1 MRKYE
6 LMTIYP
12 LEEDKYKAGLEALK
26 ADLANFG
33 AEIEKEEPYG
43 DRDLTYEVKRQ
54 KRGRFVLLT
63 IKANPAKIVEMDA
76 QFKFNT
82 VKPYLTKGKQIAIQG
97 SLRQNRWEKDGQK
110 QSRVVIVADSVE
122 LLGGNGGS
130 NGNGYSGGAGSD
142 FNGGFQQRPSYSQPS
157 MNQGSSGNMGGFDM
171 NDSFGGDS
179 SGFSEDIPF

>member
-12 LEEDKYKAGLEALK
+12 LEEDKYKAGLETLK

-63 IKANPAKIVEMDA
+63 IKANPSKIVEMDA
-76 QFKFNT
+76 QFKFNNNLL
-82 VKPYLTKGKQIAIQG
+82 KYLFV
-97 SLRQNRWEKDGQK
+97 LVEEKN
-110 QSRVVIVADSVE
+110 A
-122 LLGGNGGS
+122 
-130 NGNGYSGGAGSD
+130 
-142 FNGGFQQRPSYSQPS
+142 
-157 MNQGSSGNMGGFDM
+157 
-171 NDSFGGDS
+171 
-179 SGFSEDIPF
+179 

>member
-26 ADLANFG
+26 ADLAKFG

-63 IKANPAKIVEMDA
+63 IKANPSKIVEMDA
-76 QFKFNT
+76 QFKFNNNLL
-82 VKPYLTKGKQIAIQG
+82 KYLFVLIE
-97 SLRQNRWEKDGQK
+97 EKN
-110 QSRVVIVADSVE
+110 A
-122 LLGGNGGS
+122 
-130 NGNGYSGGAGSD
+130 
-142 FNGGFQQRPSYSQPS
+142 
-157 MNQGSSGNMGGFDM
+157 
-171 NDSFGGDS
+171 
-179 SGFSEDIPF
+179 